1 NLATTPPTPP
11 HRRIASHRMA
21 AAAVASNGG
30 AAPVPGRL
38 ASVYSEVQTS
48 RIAHALPLPSVLRS
62 HFTLADGPASTA
74 AGSPGE

>member
-1 NLATTPPTPP
+1 
-11 HRRIASHRMA
+11 MA
-21 AAAVASNGG
+21 AAAAFNMGATPNASVLGH
-30 AAPVPGRL
+30 L
-38 ASVYSEVQTS
+38 ASVYIEVQTS

>member
-1 NLATTPPTPP
+1 
-11 HRRIASHRMA
+11 MA
-21 AAAVASNGG
+21 AAAVATSNGG
-30 AAPVPGRL
+30 SSANAPTPGRL

-48 RIAHALPLPSVLRS
+48 RLAHMLPLPSVLRS